1 MTKLL
6 ATLAIGLGFA
16 FSASAA
22 DVPEANATLSKFEG
36 QVSVNQGKEFVRAK
50 PEMRLKPG
58 DRVMVQEDSEA
69 TITFDD
75 ECTTEIEENKILTIP
90 DRSTCAGGEPL
101 VQQLNPTGGAAI
113 GATGTPANG
122 FTWATVA
129 LVAAVDLYW
138 FSLNDD
144 DEEDEG
150 ETVSP

>member
-6 ATLAIGLGFA
+6 AILAIGLGFA
-16 FSASAA
+16 FSAAAA
-22 DVPEANATLSKFEG
+22 DVPEPNATLTKFEG

-50 PEMRLKPG
+50 VQMRLKPG

-75 ECTTEIEENKILTIP
+75 ECKMEVEENKILTIP
-90 DRSTCAGGEPL
+90 DRSTCAGGEPV

-129 LVAAVDLYW
+129 LVAAIDIYW